1 MADQFYQINA
11 GDTKITDDLLTL
23 KTDSDYQI
31 IPLAHGNFLPILF
44 GAGALFAWSAITAG
58 TFLGSTL
65 LVNALTAVGT
75 SLIIDGVTQM
85 ITPQASMTSAASNM
99 DITDAAALAANYSFT
114 GLTNVSRAGVPIN
127 LVFGEILVGSITIS
141 NGVDTVQ
148 VEGP

>member
-1 MADQFYQINA
+1 
-11 GDTKITDDLLTL
+11 
-23 KTDSDYQI
+23 
-31 IPLAHGNFLPILF
+31 
-44 GAGALFAWSAITAG
+44 
-58 TFLGSTL
+58 
-65 LVNALTAVGT
+65 
-75 SLIIDGVTQM
+75 M

-99 DITDAAALAANYSFT
+99 DITDPAALAANYSFT